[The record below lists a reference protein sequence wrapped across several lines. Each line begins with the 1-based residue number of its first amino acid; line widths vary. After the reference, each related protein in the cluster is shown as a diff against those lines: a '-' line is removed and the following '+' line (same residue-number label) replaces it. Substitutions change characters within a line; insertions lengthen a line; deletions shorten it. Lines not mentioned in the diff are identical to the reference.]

1 MKKKARVFINM
12 HYLELGGAE
21 TALIGLLGA
30 IDYDRVSVDL
40 FLNDHRG
47 ELLSYIP
54 QKVHLLPIIP
64 SYSMLERPIVELFRK
79 GYWRIAVARLLA
91 KFDTWR
97 DLHRNILHKDDFC
110 CFFNMAK
117 RTTPLL
123 PFINPETNY
132 DLAIS
137 FLAPHQIVADKV
149 LAKRK
154 VAWIHTD
161 YTNVYVRPEK
171 EVAVWRCFDAIAS
184 ISDEVTTKFVQVF
197 PSLRKEV
204 FVFENILPID
214 MIHNRA
220 NAFVPEDMLYESDTI
235 CLLSIGRY
243 SHPKRFDEI
252 PIICKKTLPF
262 LRGKNLKWYIIGYG
276 GDEHLILQRIA
287 ETEMEEH
294 VILLG
299 KRTNPYP
306 YIKFCHYYVQPSRYE
321 GKSISVQEAQLLC
334 KPVIITDYPTARSQV
349 QDGIDGVIIPM
360 QIDACARKL
369 AESILDESLRDRIIA
384 HLQNK
389 PPDYSMVQK
398 LYSLCNVPCK

>member
-21 TALIGLLGA
+21 TALIGLLSA
-30 IDYDRVSVDL
+30 IDYDHVSVDL

-214 MIHNRA
+214 MI
-220 NAFVPEDMLYESDTI
+220 
-235 CLLSIGRY
+235 GRM
-243 SHPKRFDEI
+243 PLF
-252 PIICKKTLPF
+252 
-262 LRGKNLKWYIIGYG
+262 
-276 GDEHLILQRIA
+276 QRICFMNPTLYVYYLLVDIA
-287 ETEMEEH
+287 TRNVLMRYPSYAKRLCPFYVVKILSGTLLVME
-294 VILLG
+294 V
-299 KRTNPYP
+299 TSTS
-306 YIKFCHYYVQPSRYE
+306 FCN
-321 GKSISVQEAQLLC
+321 A
-334 KPVIITDYPTARSQV
+334 
-349 QDGIDGVIIPM
+349 
-360 QIDACARKL
+360 
-369 AESILDESLRDRIIA
+369 
-384 HLQNK
+384 
-389 PPDYSMVQK
+389 
-398 LYSLCNVPCK
+398 